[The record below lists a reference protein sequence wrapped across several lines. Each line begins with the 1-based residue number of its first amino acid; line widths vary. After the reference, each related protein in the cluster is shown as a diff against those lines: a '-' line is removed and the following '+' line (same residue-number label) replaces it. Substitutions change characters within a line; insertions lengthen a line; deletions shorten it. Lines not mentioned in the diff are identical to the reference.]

1 MKSIVKY
8 FIKYPIAAD
17 LLIFLFSIIGIMSIL
32 QMTKSRFPEIESKIV
47 TIETVMPGASPVEM
61 ERGVT
66 MKIEN
71 QLQGITGIKEINS
84 SSQENVS
91 IVNVELK
98 SKANKQEAL
107 SDIKNAVDG
116 IGTFPEDTET
126 PSVHLQEMKDVAST
140 LMLTGSVTHRQLKNY
155 ADDIKQQLI
164 VKKNIA
170 DVALTGNRPEEI
182 EIALHETSLNRYN
195 LTFNQVAQA
204 VSGANIDV
212 TAGTVETDGQQITV
226 RALGKKYSADEI
238 DDIVVKTTPS
248 GGKVLLKD
256 VAEVKEKFEK
266 GSTEIM
272 LNGKPGIKLEVMTTS
287 KQDITNA
294 VDMVHNYI
302 DTFNTQN
309 TTCQLAMVE
318 DGSIVVNQ
326 RINLLLENGLMG
338 MLLVLLVLG
347 LFLNIRLAFW
357 VAISI
362 PVSMLGMFIIAPG
375 FGVNINMFS
384 LFGLIL
390 ALGLLVDHG
399 IVIAEN
405 IYTKYE
411 KGLPANQA
419 AWEGLKEVGS
429 PVLISVVTTC
439 LFFLIFFFLEGTMG
453 DLIADVGYT
462 VLIIL
467 IVSLAEAFLILPAHI
482 AHSKALKRGK
492 KPGKVEA
499 FTNNIFET
507 IRLKVYKPV
516 LSFSLKYKL
525 PAFAFF
531 MVAFLLSVA
540 LLSGKHLPF
549 TFFPV
554 VDEDTQSIQLEMPPG
569 TSKSK
574 TKHVIKIIQSQ
585 IEPVN
590 EYYKSKREDGKDVI
604 QDYIL
609 QMGPNDN
616 EATITLYLLNGE
628 TRNLEGF
635 RIVNTIRNRVGS
647 LSEAAYVNYGTPSFF
662 GAALSIELTGT
673 NFNDLKRAAEEIY
686 KGLKTMPE
694 LKSIQKDDEE
704 SGEELIVQLTP
715 EAEALGVSL
724 RDITEQLRSGI
735 LGYEIQTL
743 QRGNEEVAINLRYAN
758 KDLNSFED
766 IKNLKIK
773 VSNPERVWETTEYSL
788 KSVAKLVSTRST
800 KVKKHENG
808 LPIVTVTAEQVNPN
822 EPTPEIQEKV
832 EKELLKPIMHKYP
845 DINYKFGGQ
854 SEAANETIASTRA
867 VTPIILLLVFF
878 SIVINFRSFRQA
890 IIVFILIPFTF
901 IGVAVGHLIHGLPL
915 SMLSFYGIIAV
926 AGIVINDSLVFVTR
940 FNQLLQTGV
949 PFNEAVFQAG
959 NSRFRAVVLTSLTTI
974 AGLAPLIFETSLQAQ
989 LIIPMAISLS
999 YGLIASTLIMLIL
1012 LPLLL
1017 KFHNSISIWFYWLWN
1032 GEKTAPETVEP
1043 AVKELK
1049 QLKEQNENDE

>member
-1 MKSIVKY
+1 M
-8 FIKYPIAAD
+8 
-17 LLIFLFSIIGIMSIL
+17 
-32 QMTKSRFPEIESKIV
+32 
-47 TIETVMPGASPVEM
+47 
-61 ERGVT
+61 
-66 MKIEN
+66 N
-71 QLQGITGIKEINS
+71 
-84 SSQENVS
+84 
-91 IVNVELK
+91 
-98 SKANKQEAL
+98 
-107 SDIKNAVDG
+107 
-116 IGTFPEDTET
+116 
-126 PSVHLQEMKDVAST
+126 
-140 LMLTGSVTHRQLKNY
+140 
-155 ADDIKQQLI
+155 
-164 VKKNIA
+164 
-170 DVALTGNRPEEI
+170 
-182 EIALHETSLNRYN
+182 
-195 LTFNQVAQA
+195 
-204 VSGANIDV
+204 
-212 TAGTVETDGQQITV
+212 
-226 RALGKKYSADEI
+226 
-238 DDIVVKTTPS
+238 
-248 GGKVLLKD
+248 
-256 VAEVKEKFEK
+256 
-266 GSTEIM
+266 
-272 LNGKPGIKLEVMTTS
+272 TS

-294 VDMVHNYI
+294 VDMVTNYI
-302 DTFNTQN
+302 DMFNTQN
-309 TTCQLAMVE
+309 ATCHLSMVE
-318 DGSIVVNQ
+318 DGSVVVNQ

-338 MLLVLLVLG
+338 MVLVLLVLG

-357 VAISI
+357 VAVSI

-405 IYTKYE
+405 IYTQYE
-411 KGLPANQA
+411 NGLPANQA
-419 AWEGLKEVGS
+419 AREGLKEVSS
-429 PVLISVVTTC
+429 PVLISVVTTG

-492 KPGKVEA
+492 KPGRVER
-499 FTNNIFET
+499 FTNSVFET
-507 IRLKVYKPV
+507 IRIKLYKPI
-516 LSFSLKYKL
+516 LRFSMKYKL

-531 MVAFLLSVA
+531 IVAFILSLA
-540 LLSGKHLPF
+540 LLAGKHLPF

-554 VDEDTQSIQLEMPPG
+554 VDEDKQSIQLEMPPG
-569 TSKSK
+569 TSRSK
-574 TKHVIKIIQSQ
+574 TSNVIKKIQSQ

-590 EYYKSKREDGKDVI
+590 AYYKSTRDDGKNVI
-604 QDYIL
+604 QDYEL
-609 QMGPNDN
+609 QLGPNDN

-635 RIVNTIRNRVGS
+635 RIANAIRNKVGS

-673 NFNDLKRAAEEIY
+673 NYNNLKQAASEIY
-686 KGLKTMPE
+686 KGLKTIPE

-704 SGEELIVQLTP
+704 SGEELIVKLTP
-715 EAEALGVSL
+715 EAKALGISL

-766 IKNLKIK
+766 IQNLKIK
-773 VSNPERVWETTEYSL
+773 VSNPERVWETTEYTL
-788 KSVAKLVSTRST
+788 KSVAKLVSTKST

-808 LPIVTVTAEQVNPN
+808 LPIITVSAEQVDPN
-822 EPTPEIQEKV
+822 EPTPEIQAKV
-832 EKELLKPIMHKYP
+832 EKELLMSIMKNYP
-845 DINYKFGGQ
+845 NVSYKFGGQ
-854 SEAANETIASTRA
+854 AEAANETIDSTRK

-890 IIVFILIPFTF
+890 IIVLILIPFTF
-901 IGVAVGHLIHGLPL
+901 IGVAAGHLIHGIPI

-940 FNQLLQTGV
+940 FNQLLQSGV

-959 NSRFRAVVLTSLTTI
+959 NSRFRAVVLTSITTI

-1012 LPLLL
+1012 LPILL
-1017 KFHNSISIWFYWLWN
+1017 KFHNSISVWFYWLWH

-1043 AVKELK
+1043 AIKELK
-1049 QLKEQNENDE
+1049 QLRGQNEE